1 MYVVIKPKPGSCRCV
16 VDLFL
21 ILNRADA
28 FVVISSYIQNVFFIC
43 LFVILV
49 RIYCRLHFDDSE
61 NQNAKI
67 TYNRS

>member
-28 FVVISSYIQNVFFIC
+28 FVVISSYIQRKKMFFSYVYLSYWFVFIVDC
-43 LFVILV
+43 ISMTQIML
-49 RIYCRLHFDDSE
+49 
-61 NQNAKI
+61 K
-67 TYNRS
+67 